1 MFKSILLFLLI
12 LLAASAIGVGI
23 FHLVQPS
30 GQIAFRSGGLNIGNA
45 AGDFGG
51 ERGFRGGFN
60 LVGGL
65 FGITGNLILV
75 AVVTFMVVSLRNIFA
90 ARPEPAATR

>member
-12 LLAASAIGVGI
+12 LAVAVAVGVGI
-23 FHLVQPS
+23 FHLIQPS
-30 GQIAFRSGGLNIGNA
+30 GGITLNSGGLNFTSR
-45 AGDFGG
+45 DFGG
-51 ERGFRGGFN
+51 DGGFRGGFN

-75 AVVTFMVVSLRNIFA
+75 AIVTFMVVSVRNIFS
-90 ARPEPAATR
+90 RQPEPVKAK

>member
-12 LLAASAIGVGI
+12 LAVAIAVGVGI
-23 FHLVQPS
+23 FHLIQPS
-30 GQIAFRSGGLNIGNA
+30 GGIAFRSGNSF
-45 AGDFGG
+45 GDFGG
-51 ERGFRGGFN
+51 DGGFRGGFN

-75 AVVTFMVVSLRNIFA
+75 TIITFMVVSVRNIFS
-90 ARPEPAATR
+90 RQPEPITNK